1 MDFHF
6 LFEQS
11 GTFKSVFK
19 SFGHNCYD
27 YDILNEHGETDF
39 VVDLFKEI
47 EKEYDNIIEGKSE
60 KTIFTNMTKEN
71 DFIIAFFPCTHFC
84 DANSLQY
91 RLLIG
96 GKKRELDKAAV
107 ERLIKRNRDR
117 ARFFE
122 VYLKFCFICKEKGI
136 RTIIENPA
144 SGGGNNYLEVFSPI
158 DVAWKE
164 KNRALFGD
172 DFKKPTNYFAIN
184 FAMEET
190 FYMFCDNNI
199 ATKNIYDIQSKS
211 VSTGGRSIITKTYA
225 KNFYLRFIENN
236 IKGEIQ

>member
-1 MDFHF
+1 MNFHF

-19 SFGHNCYD
+19 ELGHNCYD
-27 YDILNEHGETDF
+27 YDILNEHGQTDF

-47 EKEYDNIIEGKSE
+47 EAEYENIVDNNNI
-60 KTIFTNMTKEN
+60 KTIFTDMTKEN

-96 GKKRELDKAAV
+96 GKKRELDKVAV

-122 VYLKFCFICKEKGI
+122 IYLKFCFVCKERGI

-158 DVAWKE
+158 DIAFKE
-164 KNRALFGD
+164 RNRALFGD

-184 FAMEET
+184 FDMSEN
-190 FYMFCDNNI
+190 FQMFSENNVF
-199 ATKNIYDIQSKS
+199 TKNIYDIQSKS

-225 KNFYLRFIENN
+225 KNFYLRFIEKE
-236 IKGEIQ
+236 IKEAK

>member
-1 MDFHF
+1 MNFHF

-19 SFGHNCYD
+19 ESGYNCYD
-27 YDILNEHGETDF
+27 YDILNEHGKTDF

-47 EKEYDNIIEGKSE
+47 ETEYYNIVDNKGV
-60 KTIFTNMTKEN
+60 KTIFTDMTKEN

-96 GKKRELDKAAV
+96 GKKRELDKVAV

-122 VYLKFCFICKEKGI
+122 IYLKFCFVCKERGI

-158 DVAWKE
+158 DIAFKE
-164 KNRALFGD
+164 RNRALFGD

-184 FAMEET
+184 FDMSEN
-190 FYMFCDNNI
+190 FQMFSANNVF
-199 ATKNIYDIQSKS
+199 TKNIYDIQSKS

-225 KNFYLRFIENN
+225 KNFYLRFIEKE
-236 IKGEIQ
+236 IKGAK

>member
-1 MDFHF
+1 MTVHC

-19 SFGHNCYD
+19 EFGHNCYD
-27 YDILNEHGETDF
+27 YDILNEYGETDF

-47 EKEYDNIIEGKSE
+47 ETEYENIIDNKRV

-84 DANSLQY
+84 DANSLIY
-91 RLLIG
+91 RLLIA
-96 GKKRELDKAAV
+96 GKKRELDKVAV
-107 ERLIKRNRDR
+107 ERLIERNRDR

-122 VYLKFCFICKEKGI
+122 IYLKFCFVCKERGI

-144 SGGGNNYLEVFSPI
+144 SGGRNNYLEAFSPI
-158 DVAWKE
+158 DIAFKE
-164 KNRALFGD
+164 RNRSLFGD

-184 FAMEET
+184 FDMKEN
-190 FYMFCDNNI
+190 FKMFSDNNI
-199 ATKNIYDIQSKS
+199 FTKKILEIQSKS

-225 KNFYLRFIENN
+225 KNFYLRFIENRV
-236 IKGEIQ
+236 

>member
-1 MDFHF
+1 MNFHF

-11 GTFKSVFK
+11 GTFKSIFK
-19 SFGHNCYD
+19 EFGHNCYD
-27 YDILNEHGETDF
+27 YDILNEHGQTDF

-47 EKEYDNIIEGKSE
+47 ETEYYNIVDNKGV
-60 KTIFTNMTKEN
+60 KTIFTDMTKEN

-91 RLLIG
+91 RLLIR
-96 GKKRELDKAAV
+96 GKKRELDKVAV

-122 VYLKFCFICKEKGI
+122 IYLKFCFVCKERGI

-144 SGGGNNYLEVFSPI
+144 SGGGNNYLEMFSPI
-158 DVAWKE
+158 DIAFKE
-164 KNRALFGD
+164 RNRALFGD

-184 FAMEET
+184 FDMREN
-190 FYMFCDNNI
+190 FQMFSDNNMF
-199 ATKNIYDIQSKS
+199 TKNIYDIQSKS

-225 KNFYLRFIENN
+225 KNFYLRFIEKE
-236 IKGEIQ
+236 IKGAK